1 MVWEVRIRSGEEVIE
16 GIWVS
21 RNEKLMR
28 VVVVEIERI
37 IRRKDIFNRDRF
49 KLRILRGREVSK
61 WGFS

>member
-1 MVWEVRIRSGEEVIE
+1 
-16 GIWVS
+16 
-21 RNEKLMR
+21 MR

-61 WGFS
+61 